1 MPAKSSFTIA
11 LFAAALLSGGAF
23 AAEPPGHHAHHHAF
37 APDVDAFH
45 AVLAPLWH
53 ARPGKERSRNT
64 CAQVG
69 QLETL
74 AGNIRSAD
82 AKPLLG
88 SIAVLKKQCRTAPGN
103 IDAAFFDVH
112 EAFHRLID

>member
-1 MPAKSSFTIA
+1 MPTKCLHPTT
-11 LFAAALLSGGAF
+11 LFAALLLIGSAL
-23 AAEPPGHHAHHHAF
+23 AAEQSEHHHHHAL
-37 APDVDAFH
+37 AQDIDAFH

-69 QLETL
+69 ELETL

-88 SIAVLKKQCRTAPGN
+88 SIAVLKKQCQASPGKIDTA
-103 IDAAFFDVH
+103 FSDVH
-112 EAFHRLID
+112 EAFHRLIE